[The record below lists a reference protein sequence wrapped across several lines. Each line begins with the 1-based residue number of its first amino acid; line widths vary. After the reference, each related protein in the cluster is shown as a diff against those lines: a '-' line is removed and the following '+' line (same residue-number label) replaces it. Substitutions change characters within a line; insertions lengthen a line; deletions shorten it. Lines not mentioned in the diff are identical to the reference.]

1 MSNGEILMFNFKYSS
16 NPLTQA
22 TAGAAAAVFIVGMLL
37 IGFALLIFAL
47 PKLFATIAS
56 LFFVLA
62 GVSTIG
68 FSIKLLIAS
77 KRIDDMTKPRDD
89 YRENVQ
95 IHRGHDD
102 SEQ

>member
-1 MSNGEILMFNFKYSS
+1 MFNFKYSS

-22 TAGAAAAVFIVGMLL
+22 TVGAAATVFIVGMMLL
-37 IGFALLIFAL
+37 GFASFIYLIRELVGYIVAGL
-47 PKLFATIAS
+47 
-56 LFFVLA
+56 FVLA
-62 GVSTIG
+62 GISTIG

-77 KRIDDMTKPRDD
+77 KRIDDMTKPKDD

>member
-1 MSNGEILMFNFKYSS
+1 MFKFKLSS

-37 IGFALLIFAL
+37 LGFALLIYAL
-47 PKLFATIAS
+47 PDLFATLAA
-56 LFFVLA
+56 LFFVFA

-77 KRIDDMTKPRDD
+77 KRIDDMTKPTDD

-95 IHRGHDD
+95 IHRGQDD
-102 SEQ
+102 SDQ